1 MDLVGSAK
9 LADEPVAGGG
19 ENVGQ
24 EINREKGNGGSGGR
38 CAPIPYIQKRE
49 AGNL

>member
-1 MDLVGSAK
+1 LAA

-24 EINREKGNGGSGGR
+24 EINREKGNGGLEVAVPRYNKYKNEKQETFEQSL
-38 CAPIPYIQKRE
+38 A
-49 AGNL
+49 